1 MPLCLPAR
9 YIPSGMRLSGNS
21 QNLFGI
27 FRETCQVYFLT
38 APYEKFTKTL
48 EKAEEAFGTGIKLP
62 AEALHASVP
71 LERYAM
77 DVTAKLHPR
86 NTEAHNATGKKNSI

>member
-1 MPLCLPAR
+1 
-9 YIPSGMRLSGNS
+9 
-21 QNLFGI
+21 
-27 FRETCQVYFLT
+27 
-38 APYEKFTKTL
+38 L